1 MPVSQLAGGP
11 SSLPNA
17 NVALDSKFH
26 AAQDEDNDDY
36 YEDYDEDEEEDDER
50 YWVEDDEED
59 VGEHQHPCGPI
70 PKHLEPPSMIPDNAP
85 CDYPYGQITSMQGR
99 STITYQAPN
108 TAAPSAPAVTA
119 GSTGGSAPNFGPGF
133 FSNAAANELTTN
145 YFTASK
151 SASPA
156 LSSDGASSTPAISL
170 PLKNAAP
177 PSAEAAAAFVRQL
190 GGNDRDSKAAP
201 PNVVPTMAFT
211 TPPPNVVAPVT
222 TPAGTP
228 TPKP

>member
-70 PKHLEPPSMIPDNAP
+70 PKHVEPPSMIPDNAP

-108 TAAPSAPAVTA
+108 TAAPSVPAASSAVTA

-156 LSSDGASSTPAISL
+156 LSSDGASSTP
-170 PLKNAAP
+170 
-177 PSAEAAAAFVRQL
+177 
-190 GGNDRDSKAAP
+190 
-201 PNVVPTMAFT
+201 
-211 TPPPNVVAPVT
+211 
-222 TPAGTP
+222 
-228 TPKP
+228 